1 MADKK
6 DFKVV
11 NGGKEQATQPKVD
24 FTELLDNKQLETLK
38 SKLQE
43 KGVKVQAFAQSPEFV
58 KLPYAER
65 RLYTELFNVF
75 ASGVDCLT
83 ALLSVKK

>member
-11 NGGKEQATQPKVD
+11 DGGQAQQPKVD

-38 SKLQE
+38 GKLQE
-43 KGVKVQAFAQSPEFV
+43 KGIKVQAFAQSPEFA

-83 ALLSVKK
+83 ALLSVKKD